1 MGSTNPSGL
10 SRRVSEVMQLPPGI
24 WSFSE
29 TQLTEQGFRS
39 FASQAR
45 HLAKEQGRQLR
56 IHSGAAAPPRFLG
69 SAAGAWTGVLT
80 MSDFPQQLVHPQ
92 WKGAEFESGRLLMN
106 TVHIGG
112 LTLTGSTLY
121 GPANSPTWKQPLSL
135 LSELIDTVTEE
146 IVLGRSGL
154 RYVAGDFNCDRMQ
167 LPQFHEWYRRGWR
180 ELQQVAYDRWQQPFQ
195 PTCKASTQRDFFWA
209 SPELLQRLQQVEVW
223 HDLFPDHSVV
233 VGHFDLARSLEPL
246 YYWPMPGTF
255 WLDDE
260 QIEVEQ
266 SKQVD
271 FPAQQGWVTIH
282 SDRLIVPGQTVEQ
295 HVVLDTPQK
304 VQNEL
309 ADLWAGRWNVMA
321 SLPDGAWNRIFAFA
335 RDYTATLPL
344 RFERFTAE
352 HIVSTLKKGSGL
364 KTRGPDAWS
373 RDDLLALPNEFRL
386 DLANLFT
393 AVESGADWPQQL
405 CRGHVTCIAK
415 VAQAT
420 EATQYRPITLFSLLY
435 RIWGSCRAR
444 ELLAQLEPF
453 ANFDTFGYIKHRS
466 CVDLTYAIMV
476 QVEIALLQGLSC
488 NGVMVDIIR
497 CFNHLP
503 RKPIFLLGRKM
514 GLPMPILVAWDNF
527 LRNTRRSFRVQGMIG
542 REVPSDSGFPE
553 GDSMS
558 CLAMIVALFSFHR
571 YFQVFEPTIS
581 AYSYVDN
588 LELVS
593 SEVMHLVRGHLT
605 LQAWTEMMTLH
616 LDQSKTLAWAAQAA
630 DRRLLQLAGFAITEG
645 TKDLGASM
653 CYGSRHRRTSV
664 TLRALIMQQ
673 LLVPETHFLMLSKLC
688 FRVPKKVPC
697 CALAAWACVH
707 EDSGQTL
714 ASGLL
719 PGLRLHN
726 NRAELF
732 AVYVAVLWSKHFFC
746 DVDIFTDSSYVVR
759 GWDAL
764 LRTRH
769 VSFDCTNSDLWE
781 LLWQAMLVHENTVRL
796 YKTEAHL
803 DQTLLT
809 DANSAW
815 QAHWNSVADLSAKT
829 ARRTAGCARLR
840 QVHERLIRTY
850 EWHRH
855 WALRYQA
862 FLLSLA
868 QRSMSTSTT
877 ESMHDDDSALNLF
890 NWCSQ
895 NPGDLFD
902 ELPLDLASL
911 ISQSVKLRDFGL
923 PIALKLAT
931 WLSRLDTA
939 ATLVLETTYGG
950 KILLV
955 GGLVGSFNAALLC
968 RALRVG
974 DLSE

>member
-1 MGSTNPSGL
+1 
-10 SRRVSEVMQLPPGI
+10 
-24 WSFSE
+24 
-29 TQLTEQGFRS
+29 
-39 FASQAR
+39 
-45 HLAKEQGRQLR
+45 
-56 IHSGAAAPPRFLG
+56 
-69 SAAGAWTGVLT
+69 
-80 MSDFPQQLVHPQ
+80 
-92 WKGAEFESGRLLMN
+92 
-106 TVHIGG
+106 
-112 LTLTGSTLY
+112 
-121 GPANSPTWKQPLSL
+121 
-135 LSELIDTVTEE
+135 
-146 IVLGRSGL
+146 
-154 RYVAGDFNCDRMQ
+154 
-167 LPQFHEWYRRGWR
+167 
-180 ELQQVAYDRWQQPFQ
+180 
-195 PTCKASTQRDFFWA
+195 
-209 SPELLQRLQQVEVW
+209 
-223 HDLFPDHSVV
+223 
-233 VGHFDLARSLEPL
+233 
-246 YYWPMPGTF
+246 
-255 WLDDE
+255 
-260 QIEVEQ
+260 
-266 SKQVD
+266 
-271 FPAQQGWVTIH
+271 
-282 SDRLIVPGQTVEQ
+282 
-295 HVVLDTPQK
+295 
-304 VQNEL
+304 
-309 ADLWAGRWNVMA
+309 
-321 SLPDGAWNRIFAFA
+321 
-335 RDYTATLPL
+335 
-344 RFERFTAE
+344 
-352 HIVSTLKKGSGL
+352 
-364 KTRGPDAWS
+364 
-373 RDDLLALPNEFRL
+373 
-386 DLANLFT
+386 
-393 AVESGADWPQQL
+393 
-405 CRGHVTCIAK
+405 
-415 VAQAT
+415 
-420 EATQYRPITLFSLLY
+420 
-435 RIWGSCRAR
+435 
-444 ELLAQLEPF
+444 
-453 ANFDTFGYIKHRS
+453 
-466 CVDLTYAIMV
+466 
-476 QVEIALLQGLSC
+476 
-488 NGVMVDIIR
+488 
-497 CFNHLP
+497 
-503 RKPIFLLGRKM
+503 
-514 GLPMPILVAWDNF
+514 
-527 LRNTRRSFRVQGMIG
+527 MIG

-653 CYGSRHRRTSV
+653 CYGSRHRNRTLQRRILSTKV
-664 TLRALIMQQ
+664 FFEKLRRSNVSTWHKLQILHVALFPRALFGADAAILGHHWITKLRTWTMRSLGFARPGASPLIRLAWICPVNTDPGFVECWNAWSSFQRQ
-673 LLVPETHFLMLSKLC
+673 LHKSTFIRKAWVTFVEYAGSKGTYGPFAKIFALSSTLGWSLSHDLVLRISDGCQVPFLSLDRATLKHLVTEAWFQVIARSVRLRKDFSDLEGIDHAATFGARNTLSHAEQALLSCAQDGTMFLNTFKSKFDPSRTCLCDFCGQEDTLAHRALTCPHFETARRDFEDCVACWHC
-688 FRVPKKVPC
+688 FPSALTHHGLAGANPWIDDFHSLLLQIPWEPTEWHSSPCGIGTQRIFTDGSCSHPKVPC

-939 ATLVLETTYGG
+939 ATHLAPVSYLEVFVAFSSEFDVVLPVQVGTRNN
-950 KILLV
+950 LRWQDPFSRRA
-955 GGLVGSFNAALLC
+955 GGLLQRTLVSQVKVFRYLFDSLCVALGFVFDGASVSYPQFHLHLSLDA
-968 RALRVG
+968 RVIPWPTSLVSVTLAKLGEFFQARPLR
-974 DLSE
+974 SSQEFARHWP